1 MDRDEY
7 LNRVFADILNILAP
21 PSKLKPKDDNADV
34 RYDRNAESDDDNE
47 PKFI

>member
-21 PSKLKPKDDNADV
+21 PAKPKPEDANTDV